1 MRNIGQEKCE
11 LGGKK
16 GDLVVYS
23 PPQYQPTMRVFIGLF
38 LFLSYMSSA
47 QEIVPLYPNGV
58 PGLQAQ
64 NVPEKKEGANI
75 TNVTQPTLALFFPE
89 RKTSDAAVVICPG
102 GGYGV
107 LAYKKEG
114 EDLARWFNAQGMIA
128 VVLKYRL
135 PQEEFFSDAGIRPL
149 QDAQRAL
156 AYVRQKASD
165 WNVKQVGIMG
175 FSAGGHLAA
184 TASTLFGQPV
194 GENPPLASE
203 VRPDFSLLI
212 YPVITMDA
220 GLTHE
225 GSRRNLLG
233 KSPSEDLVK
242 KYSPEKQV
250 NADTPPVFLLSTTD
264 DWVQAENAISY
275 YLAAKKHK
283 VPAELHVFE
292 KGGHGYALTKADRG
306 PIETWPTLLKGWLQ
320 EHKFIQ
326 QP

>member
-1 MRNIGQEKCE
+1 
-11 LGGKK
+11 
-16 GDLVVYS
+16 
-23 PPQYQPTMRVFIGLF
+23 
-38 LFLSYMSSA
+38 MSSA

-58 PGLQAQ
+58 PGLHAAP
-64 NVPEKKEGANI
+64 VPEKKENANI
-75 TNVTQPTLALFFPE
+75 TNITQPTLALFFPE
-89 RKTSDAAVVICPG
+89 KKTSDAAVVICPG

-135 PQEEFFSDAGIRPL
+135 PQEEYFTDAGIRPL

-156 AYVRQKASD
+156 AYVREKTRE
-165 WNVKQVGIMG
+165 WGITRVGIMG

-184 TASTLFGQPV
+184 TASTLFAQPV
-194 GENPPLASE
+194 GENPPLASA

-225 GSRRNLLG
+225 GSRNNLLG
-233 KSPSEDLVK
+233 KSPSADLVQR
-242 KYSPEKQV
+242 YSPEKQV
-250 NADTPPVFLLSTTD
+250 NETTPPVFLLSTTD

-292 KGGHGYALTKADRG
+292 KGGHGYALTKANRG
-306 PIETWPTLLKGWLQ
+306 PIETWPELLKAWMQ
-320 EHKFIQ
+320 EHKLL
-326 QP
+326 PLP